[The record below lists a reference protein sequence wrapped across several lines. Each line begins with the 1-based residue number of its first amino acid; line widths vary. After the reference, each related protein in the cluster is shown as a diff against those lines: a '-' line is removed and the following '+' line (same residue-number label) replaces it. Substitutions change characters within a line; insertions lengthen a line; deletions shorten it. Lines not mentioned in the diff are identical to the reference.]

1 MTRCSTGADAM
12 IGDVAVE
19 GCKAGCESGWL
30 TWKGSDGDLG
40 DDGEVWNE
48 RVKTCLYTS
57 DIVHSSD

>member
-40 DDGEVWNE
+40 DDGVVVRADN
-48 RVKTCLYTS
+48 RTG
-57 DIVHSSD
+57 

>member
-40 DDGEVWNE
+40 DDGVVV
-48 RVKTCLYTS
+48 RVDNWSKME
-57 DIVHSSD
+57 SSLTANS